1 MTRIRIATRE
11 SQLALWQ
18 ANEVSRLLTLHHP
31 DLDIEILGMT
41 TEGDRF
47 LQASLAKAGGKGLFV
62 KELEQCLLDETA
74 DIAVHSMKDMP
85 FQLPAGLDIYTILER
100 EDPRDAFVSNHYQ
113 TLEDLP
119 EKAIVGTSSTRRACQ
134 ILALRPDCD
143 IQPLRGNVNTR
154 LAKLDDG
161 QYDAIILA
169 SAGLKRLGFNQ
180 RISSYLETDISLPA
194 IGQGAIGIE
203 CRTNDPATQALLQ
216 PLHHEISALSV
227 YAERKISTA
236 LSANCHLP
244 IAAHATQANNQ
255 LTLRALVGSL
265 DGRQMIRS
273 DHTAPLDQVDSISQ
287 KVADDLIA
295 QGALELMASLEDDAR
310 S

>member
-1 MTRIRIATRE
+1 MTRITIATRE

-18 ANEVSRLLTLHHP
+18 AHEVSRLLTLHHP
-31 DLDIEILGMT
+31 DIEIEILGMT
-41 TEGDRF
+41 TQGDRF

-62 KELEQCLLDETA
+62 KELEQCLIDETA
-74 DIAVHSMKDMP
+74 DIAVHYMKDVP
-85 FQLPAGLDIYTILER
+85 FELPAGLHISTILER
-100 EDPRDAFVSNHYQ
+100 EDPRDAFVSNHYAD
-113 TLEDLP
+113 LEALP
-119 EKAIVGTSSTRRACQ
+119 KHAVVGTSSTRRECQ
-134 ILALRPDCD
+134 IRALRPDCN

-169 SAGLKRLGFNQ
+169 SAGLKRLGFSE
-180 RISSYLETDISLPA
+180 RIRCALNTDISLPA

-203 CRTNDPATQALLQ
+203 CREQDQTTQALLK
-216 PLHHEISALSV
+216 PLHDEVTALSV

-244 IAAHATQANNQ
+244 IAAHATQTGQ
-255 LTLRALVGSL
+255 VLTLKALVGAL
-265 DGRQMIRS
+265 DGTEMIRS
-273 DHTAPLDQVDSISQ
+273 EHSGDLTSMPTISQ
-287 KVADDLIA
+287 QVADELIA
-295 QGALELMASLEDDAR
+295 QGALELMARMDSDH